1 MTVLRFVLG
10 DQLDR
15 RISSLRDL
23 DPATDVVLMA
33 EVADE
38 TTYVPHHPKKIALI
52 LSAMRHFAAELEEAG
67 VRVDYIRL
75 DDPDTTGGFTGE
87 LARAVKRH
95 GATRVVVT
103 EPGEWRV
110 EQDMRAWDGAVGCP
124 VEIREDDRF
133 LCSRA
138 EFADWAAGRKQLR
151 MEYFYRDMRRRTGIL
166 MDADEPEGGQWNYD
180 RENRKALPKGMEA
193 PANAGTEPDA
203 TTRAV
208 LDLVSERFSGNFGDL
223 DGFDF
228 AVTREQALTILDRFV
243 EERLA
248 RFGDYQDAMATGE
261 PFLFHS
267 LISPYLNIGL
277 LRPLEILERVEAV
290 YREERVPLNAAEG
303 YIRQI
308 LGWREYVRGI
318 YWLKM
323 PDYAQT
329 NAFDADRPLPDF
341 YWTGETEM
349 RCLAEVIGQTR
360 REAYAH
366 HIQRLMVTGCF
377 ALLIGADPQAVN
389 EWYLA
394 VYADAFEWVQLP
406 NTHGMVLHA
415 DGGLLGS
422 KPYAASG
429 KYIDRMSDYC
439 RHCRYDVKR
448 TEGDEA
454 CPFNALYWRFLD
466 RHQDQLRDNRR
477 MAMIYRTWDR
487 FADDRRAAILDRADT
502 ILDRLSRGETP

>member
-1 MTVLRFVLG
+1 VTVLRFVLG

-15 RISSLRDL
+15 RVSSLQDL
-23 DPATDVVLMA
+23 DPGEDFVLMV

-52 LSAMRHFAAELEEAG
+52 LSAMRHFAAALEDEG
-67 VRVDYIRL
+67 VRVDYVRL
-75 DDPDTTGGFTGE
+75 DDLSNTGSFTGE
-87 LARAVKRH
+87 LARAVERH
-95 GATRVVVT
+95 GAERVIVT

-110 EQDMRAWDGAVGCP
+110 EQDMRAWDGSVGAS
-124 VEIREDDRF
+124 VEIRDDDRF

-138 EFADWAAGRKQLR
+138 EFADWAEGRKQLR
-151 MEYFYRDMRRRTGIL
+151 MEYFYREMRKRTGIL
-166 MDADEPEGGQWNYD
+166 MADGKPEGGQWNYD
-180 RENRKALPKGMEA
+180 QENRKALPKDVRP
-193 PANAGTEPDA
+193 PAFDGVTPDA
-203 TTRAV
+203 ETRAV
-208 LDLVSERFSGNFGDL
+208 LELVESRFSNHFGDL
-223 DGFDF
+223 DGFTF
-228 AVTREQALTILDRFV
+228 AVTRDDALALLDRFI
-243 EERLA
+243 EHGLE
-248 RFGDYQDAMATGE
+248 RFGDYQDAMAVGE

-277 LRPLEILERVEAV
+277 LRPREILDRVEAA
-290 YREERVPLNAAEG
+290 YRDDGAPLNAVEG

-323 PDYAQT
+323 PDYAET
-329 NAFDADRPLPDF
+329 NAFDADRPLPGF
-341 YWTGETEM
+341 YWSGETEM
-349 RCLAEVIGQTR
+349 RCLAEAIGQTR

-377 ALLIGADPQAVN
+377 ALLIGADPEAVN

-415 DGGLLGS
+415 DGGYLGS

-439 RHCRYDVKR
+439 RNCRFDVKE
-448 TEGDEA
+448 TVGETA

-466 RHQDQLRDNRR
+466 RHQDSLRSNRR

-487 FADDRRAAILDRADT
+487 FDDDRRAAVLARAEDVLDT
-502 ILDRLSRGETP
+502 LC

>member
-1 MTVLRFVLG
+1 VTVLRFVLG

-15 RISSLRDL
+15 RVSSLQDL
-23 DPATDVVLMA
+23 DPGEDFVLMV

-52 LSAMRHFAAELEEAG
+52 LSAMRHFAAALEDEG
-67 VRVDYIRL
+67 VRVDYVRL
-75 DDPDTTGGFTGE
+75 DDLSNTGSFTGE
-87 LARAVKRH
+87 LARAVERH
-95 GATRVVVT
+95 GAERVIVT

-110 EQDMRAWDGAVGCP
+110 EQDMRAWDGSVGAS
-124 VEIREDDRF
+124 VEIRDDDRF

-138 EFADWAAGRKQLR
+138 EFADWAEGRKQLR
-151 MEYFYRDMRRRTGIL
+151 MEYFYREMRKRTGIL
-166 MDADEPEGGQWNYD
+166 MADGKPEGGQWNYD
-180 RENRKALPKGMEA
+180 QENRKALPKDVRP
-193 PANAGTEPDA
+193 PAFDGVTPDA
-203 TTRAV
+203 EPRAV
-208 LDLVSERFSGNFGDL
+208 LELVESRFSNHFGDL
-223 DGFDF
+223 DGFTF
-228 AVTREQALTILDRFV
+228 AVTRDDALALLDRFI
-243 EERLA
+243 EHGLE
-248 RFGDYQDAMATGE
+248 RFGDYQDAMAVGE

-277 LRPLEILERVEAV
+277 LRPREILDRVEAA
-290 YREERVPLNAAEG
+290 YRDDGAPLNAVEG

-323 PDYAQT
+323 PDYAET
-329 NAFDADRPLPDF
+329 NAFDADRPLPGF
-341 YWTGETEM
+341 YWSGETEM
-349 RCLAEVIGQTR
+349 RCLAEAIGQTR

-377 ALLIGADPQAVN
+377 ALLIGADPEAVN

-415 DGGLLGS
+415 DGGYLGS

-439 RHCRYDVKR
+439 RNCRFDVKE
-448 TEGDEA
+448 TVGETA

-466 RHQDQLRDNRR
+466 RHQDSLRSNRR

-487 FADDRRAAILDRADT
+487 FDDDRRAAVLARAEDVLDT
-502 ILDRLSRGETP
+502 LC

>member
-15 RISSLRDL
+15 TISCLSDL
-23 DPATDVVLMA
+23 DPNVDVVFMA

-38 TTYVPHHPKKIALI
+38 ATCVPHHPKKIALI
-52 LSAMRHFAAELEEAG
+52 LSAMRHFAADLESD
-67 VRVDYIRL
+67 RIQVDYVRL
-75 DDPDTTGGFTGE
+75 DADANTGSFTGE
-87 LARAVKRH
+87 LERAVGRH
-95 GATRVVVT
+95 RPDRIVVT

-110 EQDMRAWDGAVGCP
+110 EQTMKAWEKALGVP
-124 VEIREDDRF
+124 VEIRADNRF
-133 LCSRA
+133 LCSRDD
-138 EFADWAAGRKQLR
+138 FASWADGRKQLR
-151 MEYFYRDMRRRTGIL
+151 MENFYREMRKRTGIL
-166 MDADEPEGGQWNYD
+166 MDDGRPAGGEWNYD
-180 RENRKALPKGMEA
+180 EENRKRLPKGLKA
-193 PANAGTEPDA
+193 PDFAGAEPGAITTE
-203 TTRAV
+203 V
-208 LDLVSERFSGNFGDL
+208 LDLVADRFADNFGDL
-223 DGFDF
+223 DGFRF
-228 AVTREQALTILDRFV
+228 PVTRDAALDLLDGFI
-243 EERLA
+243 ERGLEK
-248 RFGDYQDAMATGE
+248 FGDYQDAMALGE

-267 LISPYLNIGL
+267 LISPALNIGL
-277 LRPLEILERVEAV
+277 LRPREVLERVEAA
-290 YREERVPLNAAEG
+290 YRDKGAPLNAVEG

-323 PDYAQT
+323 PDYAET
-329 NAFDADRPLPDF
+329 NALEADRPLPGF
-341 YWTGETEM
+341 FWTAETDM

-377 ALLIGADPQAVN
+377 ALLIGADPTEVN

-415 DGGLLGS
+415 DGGYLGS

-439 RHCRYDVKR
+439 RDCKYDVKV
-448 TEGDEA
+448 TEGENG
-454 CPFNALYWRFLD
+454 CPFNALYWHFLD
-466 RHQDQLRDNRR
+466 RHEARLRGNRR
-477 MAMIYRTWDR
+477 MSMIYRTWDR
-487 FADDRRAAILDRADT
+487 FDGDRRKAILARAEDVLET
-502 ILDRLSRGETP
+502 LS

>member
-1 MTVLRFVLG
+1 VRVLRFVLG

-15 RISSLRDL
+15 TLSSLTDL
-23 DPATDVVLMA
+23 DPATDTVLMV

-38 TTYVPHHPKKIALI
+38 ATYVPHHPKKIALI
-52 LSAMRHFAAELEEAG
+52 LSAMRHFAAELEADG
-67 VRVDYIRL
+67 VTVDYVRL
-75 DDPDTTGGFTGE
+75 DDRENSGSFTGE
-87 LARAVKRH
+87 LARAVTRH
-95 GATRVVVT
+95 RPDRIVVT

-110 EQDMRAWDGAVGCP
+110 EQDMKAWERALGLT

-138 EFADWAAGRKQLR
+138 EFAVWAKGRKMFR
-151 MEYFYRDMRRRTGIL
+151 MEHFYREMRKRTGIL
-166 MDADEPEGGQWNYD
+166 MDGDGPAGGEWNFD
-180 RENRKALPKGMEA
+180 KENRKALPRGLTA
-193 PANAGTEPDA
+193 PAFDGVAPDA
-203 TTRAV
+203 LTAEV
-208 LDLVSERFSGNFGDL
+208 LDLVADRFAGNFGDL
-223 DGFDF
+223 DGFRF
-228 AVTREQALTILDRFV
+228 PVTRDQARALLDRFV
-243 EERLA
+243 A
-248 RFGDYQDAMATGE
+248 RGLESFGDYQDAMALGE

-267 LISPYLNIGL
+267 LISPALNIGL
-277 LRPLEILERVEAV
+277 LRPREVLDRVEAA
-290 YREERVPLNAAEG
+290 YRDGGAPLNAVEG
-303 YIRQI
+303 FIRQI

-318 YWLKM
+318 YWLAM
-323 PDYAQT
+323 PDYAAT
-329 NAFDADRPLPDF
+329 NEFAADRPLPAF
-341 YWTGETEM
+341 YWTAETDM

-377 ALLIGADPQAVN
+377 ALLIGADPAEVN

-415 DGGLLGS
+415 DGGMLGS

-439 RHCRYDVKR
+439 RHCRFDVAE
-448 TEGDEA
+448 TVGENA

-466 RHQDQLRDNRR
+466 RHADRLRGNRR
-477 MAMIYRTWDR
+477 MAMIYKTWDR
-487 FADDRRAAILDRADT
+487 FDDGRRAAILSRAEDVLET
-502 ILDRLSRGETP
+502 LS

>member
-15 RISSLRDL
+15 CVSSLRGL
-23 DPATDVVLMA
+23 DPERDVVLMA

-52 LSAMRHFAAELEEAG
+52 LSAMRHFAAALEEEG
-67 VRVDYIRL
+67 VRVDYVRL
-75 DDPDTTGGFTGE
+75 DDPDNTGSFRGE
-87 LARAVKRH
+87 LRRAVERH
-95 GATRVVVT
+95 DVRSVVVT

-110 EQDMRAWDGAVGCP
+110 ENDMRSWSDAIGCA

-133 LCSRA
+133 LCSRDD
-138 EFADWAAGRKQLR
+138 FAAWAGDRKQLR
-151 MEYFYRDMRRRTGIL
+151 MEYFYREMRRRTGIL
-166 MDADEPEGGQWNYD
+166 MGGDAPEGGQWNYD
-180 RENRKALPKGMEA
+180 QENRKSLPKGVQPPS
-193 PANAGTEPDA
+193 PAVFEPDRA
-203 TTRAV
+203 TRAV
-208 LDLVSERFSGNFGDL
+208 LDLVAERFGDNFGDL
-223 DGFDF
+223 DGFAF
-228 AVTREQALTILDRFV
+228 AVTRDQALGVFQRFLDDG
-243 EERLA
+243 LA
-248 RFGDYQDAMATGE
+248 RFGDYQDAMAAEE
-261 PFLFHS
+261 PFLFHA
-267 LISPYLNIGL
+267 LIAPYLNIGL
-277 LRPLEILERVEAV
+277 LRPREVVERVEEA
-290 YREERVPLNAAEG
+290 YRAGRAPLNAAEG
-303 YIRQI
+303 FIRQI

-323 PDYAQT
+323 PDYAET
-329 NAFDADRPLPDF
+329 NAFGADRPLPDF
-341 YWTGETEM
+341 FWTGDTGM

-377 ALLIGADPQAVN
+377 ALLIGADPKAVN
-389 EWYLA
+389 DWYLA

-439 RHCRYDVKR
+439 GRCRYDVKK
-448 TEGDEA
+448 TVGDDA

-466 RHQDQLRDNRR
+466 RHQDSLRGNRR

-487 FADDRRAAILDRADT
+487 FDDDRRAGILERADSV
-502 ILDRLSRGETP
+502 LDDLQ

>member
-15 RISSLRDL
+15 SISSLSDL
-23 DPATDVVLMA
+23 DRKADIVLLV

-38 TTYVPHHPKKIALI
+38 ATYVPHHPKKIALI
-52 LSAMRHFAAELEEAG
+52 LSAMRHFAAALEEEG
-67 VRVDYIRL
+67 VTVDYVRL
-75 DDPDTTGGFTGE
+75 DGQGNTGSFTGE

-95 GATRVVVT
+95 TPDRVVVT

-110 EQDMRAWDGAVGCP
+110 EQDMQAWEQAIGLP
-124 VEIREDDRF
+124 VEIRADDRF
-133 LCSRA
+133 LCSRDAFSAWA
-138 EFADWAAGRKQLR
+138 EGRKSFR
-151 MEYFYRDMRRRTGIL
+151 MEHFYREMRKRTGIL
-166 MDADEPEGGQWNYD
+166 MDGEDPVGGEWNFD
-180 RENRKALPKGMEA
+180 KENRKRLPKDLKSPDFDGV
-193 PANAGTEPDA
+193 EPDDI
-203 TTRAV
+203 TGEL
-208 LDLVSERFSGNFGDL
+208 LDLVGERFASNFGTL
-223 DGFDF
+223 DGFRF
-228 AVTREQALTILDRFV
+228 AVTRDQALELLDRFIDQG
-243 EERLA
+243 LKQ
-248 RFGDYQDAMATGE
+248 FGDYQDAMAMGE

-267 LISPYLNIGL
+267 LISPALNIGL
-277 LRPLEILERVEAV
+277 LRPREVIERVEAA
-290 YREERVPLNAAEG
+290 YHAGDAPLNAAEG
-303 YIRQI
+303 FIRQI

-323 PDYAQT
+323 PDYADT
-329 NAFDADRPLPDF
+329 NAFAADRPLPGF
-341 YWTGETEM
+341 YWSGETDM
-349 RCLAEVIGQTR
+349 RCLAEVVDQTR

-377 ALLIGADPQAVN
+377 ALLIGADPAEVN

-439 RHCRYDVKR
+439 RHCRFDVKE
-448 TEGDEA
+448 TEGENA

-466 RHQDQLRDNRR
+466 RHGDRLRSNRR

-487 FADDRRAAILDRADT
+487 FDDDRRDAILARAET
-502 ILDRLSRGETP
+502 FLESLS

>member
-1 MTVLRFVLG
+1 MTVLRVVLG

-15 RISSLRDL
+15 KISSLTDL
-23 DPATDVVLMA
+23 DRDADVVLMM
-33 EVADE
+33 EVTDE

-52 LSAMRHFAAELEEAG
+52 LSAMRHFAADLEAEG
-67 VRVDYIRL
+67 VTVDYVRL
-75 DDPDTTGGFTGE
+75 DQDGNNGSFTGE
-87 LARAVKRH
+87 LDRAVRRH
-95 GATRVVVT
+95 RPERIVVT

-110 EQDMRAWDGAVGCP
+110 EQDIKAWEEAFGLPVDIRA
-124 VEIREDDRF
+124 DDRF

-138 EFADWAAGRKQLR
+138 EFAAWAYGRKMFR
-151 MEYFYRDMRRRTGIL
+151 MEHFYREMRKRTSVL
-166 MDADEPEGGQWNYD
+166 MDGDAPVGGAWNFDE
-180 RENRKALPKGMEA
+180 ENRKPLPKTVAVPPFDGVA
-193 PANAGTEPDA
+193 PDEITKEVLALVEERFAENFGVLEGFRFPV
-203 TTRAV
+203 TRAQA
-208 LDLVSERFSGNFGDL
+208 LDL
-223 DGFDF
+223 
-228 AVTREQALTILDRFV
+228 LDRFV
-243 EERLA
+243 ERGLA
-248 RFGDYQDAMATGE
+248 RFGDYQDAMASGE

-267 LISPYLNIGL
+267 LISPALNIGL
-277 LRPLEILERVEAV
+277 LRPREVIERVEAAW
-290 YREERVPLNAAEG
+290 RDGAAPLNAAEG
-303 YIRQI
+303 FIRQI

-318 YWLKM
+318 YWHAM
-323 PDYAQT
+323 PNYAGT
-329 NAFDADRPLPDF
+329 NALAADRPLPWF
-341 YWTGETEM
+341 YWSGETEM

-377 ALLIGADPQAVN
+377 ALLIGADPAEVN

-415 DGGLLGS
+415 DGGMLGS

-439 RHCRYDVKR
+439 RDCRYDVKE
-448 TEGDEA
+448 TESENA

-466 RHQDQLRDNRR
+466 RNGDRLRDNRR

-487 FADDRRAAILDRADT
+487 FDADRQDAILSRADT
-502 ILDRLSRGETP
+502 FLESLS